1 MRETLPL
8 LRRTLELVQKPVMAL
23 GGLLIFVMMLH
34 VVADVLSKYL
44 LNQPIVGTLEVV
56 SNYYM
61 VAAVFLP
68 LAAVQSQNG
77 HVKVEVFTVGMPKR
91 LVGAIDAFAAVLM
104 LIYVGLMTWFVLVEA
119 IEETAIREKL
129 QIGLKFLP
137 VWPARWFAP
146 VGALLFMIA
155 IVLSISTFVRTARGI
170 EPEEEKTKDD
180 EWTA

>member
-1 MRETLPL
+1 
-8 LRRTLELVQKPVMAL
+8 
-23 GGLLIFVMMLH
+23 
-34 VVADVLSKYL
+34 
-44 LNQPIVGTLEVV
+44 
-56 SNYYM
+56 
-61 VAAVFLP
+61 
-68 LAAVQSQNG
+68 
-77 HVKVEVFTVGMPKR
+77 MPKR

-170 EPEEEKTKDD
+170 ETDEEKTKDD